1 MYIYVYTYI
10 HAHTCTYIHT
20 HIYTKCQQNVYVHMY
35 LWCHWHSQY
44 ISWLKVG
51 VFHLKGTLHT
61 QEYRECEDTHT
72 DTHTHTQRE
81 RERERERERG
91 SQMGTSVVSIVK
103 SGQAT
108 NYHFQLPCC
117 YACVHIQCCHFNTY
131 TPYVKHS
138 TLNFHYLVRC
148 VACVHS
154 CGKRQCI
161 GMLLKC
167 IFTAGARERG
177 GLSLAV
183 LRDTE
188 IWVLC

>member
-1 MYIYVYTYI
+1 MYIRTYMYVHNLYVYTYI
-10 HAHTCTYIHT
+10 HVHTYTHTSTPNVSKMCMYTCTFGVTGTVSTYRGSKWVFFISRVPYTHKSTGSVRT
-20 HIYTKCQQNVYVHMY
+20 HIQ
-35 LWCHWHSQY
+35 
-44 ISWLKVG
+44 
-51 VFHLKGTLHT
+51 
-61 QEYRECEDTHT
+61 
-72 DTHTHTQRE
+72 THTQ
-81 RERERERERG
+81 RERERG

-183 LRDTE
+183 LWDTE